1 MYNDTIKTANKIISS
16 NDLFEI
22 FSKMQEKLIQLKRTN
37 DNEEERNKYLDY
49 KQQIWTF
56 KDNGSKLT
64 FEVNFTDSTTINFD
78 NYNDFIS
85 AFNNRI
91 SEIKYIYVHYSIY
104 YSVQEEGK
112 ISEYYHQHIN
122 MSIRENKM
130 DIDISLVSNDNK
142 INDIF
147 ELIKNKIL
155 NSPPKYDKII
165 QKKNSIYTI
174 SGLAAGFLPSI
185 TLATLLLFVP
195 AVKQIYIKGYV
206 VYPLAAIILAFLIGD
221 TLVSSKLD
229 KLYKNLN
236 PEQKYSGY
244 DKKNYRSIY
253 KYDIESYK
261 ETSEILI
268 GKNANN
274 LKYRNA
280 ITEYYEKNK
289 NRLLTE
295 IFILL
300 LISVIIVFL

>member
-1 MYNDTIKTANKIISS
+1 MYNDTIKTANKIISY

-22 FSKMQEKLIQLKRTN
+22 FTKMQEKLVQFKRIN
-37 DNEEERNKYLDY
+37 DSEEERNNFLDY

-78 NYNDFIS
+78 NYNDFIFV
-85 AFNNRI
+85 FNNRL

-104 YSVQEEGK
+104 YSVQKEGK

-122 MSIRENKM
+122 MTIRENKM
-130 DIDISLVSNDNK
+130 DIDVSLASNDNK

-147 ELIKNKIL
+147 ELIKEKIL
-155 NSPPKYDKII
+155 NAPPRYDKII
-165 QKKNSIYTI
+165 QKKNSVYTT
-174 SGLAAGFLPSI
+174 SGLAVGFLPSI
-185 TLATLLLFVP
+185 TFATLLLFVP
-195 AVKQIYIKGYV
+195 AIKQIYIKGYV
-206 VYPLAAIILAFLIGD
+206 VYPLVAIILAFLIGD

-229 KLYKNLN
+229 KLYKNIN

-253 KYDIESYK
+253 KYDIENYK

-268 GKNANN
+268 GKNVNN
-274 LKYRNA
+274 LKYRNT
-280 ITEYYEKNK
+280 ILKYYEKNK
-289 NRLLTE
+289 NRLLSE

-300 LISVIIVFL
+300 LISAIIVFL